1 MKLFKPR
8 FPPTKWNCRSEQN
21 TNLSAVHKAE
31 RRKHTW
37 NLELTTGRQEANSN
51 TVVNIYAQARST
63 HPVKLTV
70 LPKENGIY
78 LKTTWENVSTLPP
91 WGKAMLWAQK
101 RIVSRASASTMLHKT
116 RVQGQPVSK
125 VMIFFSWLVFKIRL
139 VEKSFQ
145 LKFFFHQVF
154 SFLLLLFGKGIKK
167 KKNHKTNRY
176 SGNE

>member
-1 MKLFKPR
+1 MPSTGEKVQGRSKDARWWEGGMVMGGVRLNEKSIPNCRSYMKLFKPR

-37 NLELTTGRQEANSN
+37 NLELTTRRWPEANSN
-51 TVVNIYAQARST
+51 TVVNIYAQPWST
-63 HPVKLTV
+63 HPLKLTV

-91 WGKAMLWAQK
+91 WGKAGLWAQK

-116 RVQGQPVSK
+116 RVQEQPVSK
-125 VMIFFSWLVFKIRL
+125 VKRWSSSPDCF
-139 VEKSFQ
+139 
-145 LKFFFHQVF
+145 
-154 SFLLLLFGKGIKK
+154 
-167 KKNHKTNRY
+167 
-176 SGNE
+176 